1 MLSLFR
7 YELPWKNIATDEAS
21 MTPLDIL
28 CLKKNNFEINE
39 NSIEYEKFE
48 NELAS
53 ILYSVTKKSHS
64 FCGFNPI
71 ALAMLTGKL
80 NLTKIFLGKNR
91 RNVNKTISGF
101 GTLLSLLLNP
111 NYNFNLSYKKIIE
124 FLDLLLEA
132 NSNTLKSFEVY
143 NEEFKG
149 NIYEYCFMLKESKKY

>member
-7 YELPWKNIATDEAS
+7 YELPWKNIVTDEAS

-28 CLKKNNFEINE
+28 CLKKNYFDYNE
-39 NSIEYEKFE
+39 KSTEYELLE

-53 ILYSVTKKSHS
+53 ILYSVTEKNHS
-64 FCGFNPI
+64 YCGFKPI

-80 NLTKIFLGKNR
+80 NLTKIFLSKNQI
-91 RNVNKTISGF
+91 NVNEIITGF

-111 NYNFNLSYKKIIE
+111 NYNFNLSYEKIIE

-132 NSNTLKSFEVY
+132 NSNTLTIFEIF
-143 NEEFKG
+143 NDEFKG
-149 NIYEYCFMLKESKKY
+149 NVYEYCFMLKESKKY